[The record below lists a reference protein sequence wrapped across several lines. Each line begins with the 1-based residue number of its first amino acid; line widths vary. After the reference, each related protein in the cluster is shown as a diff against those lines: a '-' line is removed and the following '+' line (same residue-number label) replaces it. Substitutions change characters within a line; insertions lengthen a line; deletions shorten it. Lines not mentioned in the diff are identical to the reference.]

1 MAIDTTVKGKDFIRQ
16 SILSDLSEGKNES
29 RVFTRFPPEPNGYL
43 HIGHAQS
50 ICLNYGIASE
60 FQGRC
65 YLRFD
70 DTNPTKESE
79 NYVDAIKQDVL
90 WLGFNWEK
98 YLTHASDYFEDF
110 YNCAMQLIEDGN
122 AYIDSQTADEIK
134 SSRGTLNAPGA
145 ESPYRNRSVAENQ
158 GLFERM
164 RSGEFEEGEHV
175 LRAKIDMS
183 AANINLRDPVL
194 YRILHAEHQRTAGQ
208 WCIYPLYDFA
218 HTISDAIEGIT
229 HSLCTLEFEDH
240 RPLYE
245 WILDHLDL
253 PHRPRQI
260 EFSRLN
266 LEHTITSKRKLSELV
281 EKGLV
286 KGWNDPRM
294 PTISG
299 MRRRGYPA
307 SAIRDFC
314 KRVGVTKKEKSIQIA
329 QLENSVRQELD
340 NNSPRAMAVIKPL
353 KVVIDNYPEDRIE
366 SLEANNHPKNKDMGT
381 RTLPFSKEI
390 YIEEN
395 DFMEDP
401 PAKFFRLKPGG
412 EVRLR
417 FGYIIK
423 CEEVIK
429 DSNGD
434 ILEIHCSYDPD
445 TKSGSGTAKRK
456 VKGTIHW
463 VSAKQCVFATLHL
476 YATLLSEANPQSIS
490 DISEESLTVVENAAL
505 EESLVHAL
513 PGDRFQFERTGYF
526 VVDEN
531 SVQDGQL
538 IFNRTVTLRDTWAK
552 MKNTLVDKK
561 LN

>member
-1 MAIDTTVKGKDFIRQ
+1 MAIDATAKGKDFIRQ

-79 NYVDAIKQDVL
+79 NYVDAIKQDVS

-98 YLTHASDYFEDF
+98 HLTHASDYFEDF
-110 YNCAMQLIEDGN
+110 YNCAVQLIEDEN

-134 SSRGTLNAPGA
+134 STRGTLNAPGM
-145 ESPYRNRSVAENQ
+145 ESPYRTRSVAENL

-164 RSGEFEEGEHV
+164 RSGEFENAEHV

-194 YRILHAEHQRTAGQ
+194 YRILHAEHQRTADH

-245 WILDHLDL
+245 WILDHLNL
-253 PHRPRQI
+253 RYRPRQI

-286 KGWNDPRM
+286 EGWDDPRM

-314 KRVGVTKKEKSIQIA
+314 SRVGVTKKEKSIQIA
-329 QLENSVRQELD
+329 QLENSVREELE
-340 NNSPRAMAVIKPL
+340 NEAPRAMAVVKPL
-353 KVVIDNYPEDRIE
+353 KVIIDNYPEDKIE
-366 SLEANNHPKNKDMGT
+366 LLTASNHPKNPEMGI
-381 RTLPFSKEI
+381 RKLPFSKEI
-390 YIEEN
+390 YIEED
-395 DFMEDP
+395 DFIEDP
-401 PAKFFRLKPGG
+401 PAKFFRLRPGG

-423 CEEVIK
+423 CEEIIK
-429 DSNGD
+429 DKNGN

-445 TKSGSGTAKRK
+445 TKSGTGTSQRK
-456 VKGTIHW
+456 VKGTVHW
-463 VSAKQCVFATLHL
+463 VSAKQFVSATLRF
-476 YATLLSEANPQSIS
+476 YETLLSGDNSNSIRNFNK
-490 DISEESLTVVENAAL
+490 ESLKIVKNAIL
-505 EESLVHAL
+505 EKSLLHVAS
-513 PGDRFQFERTGYF
+513 GDRFQFERTGYF
-526 VVDEN
+526 VVDQCQEN
-531 SVQDGQL
+531 GQEMT
-538 IFNRTVTLRDTWAK
+538 FNRIVTLRDSWAK
-552 MKNTLVDKK
+552 NK
-561 LN
+561 

>member
-1 MAIDTTVKGKDFIRQ
+1 MTIDATAKGKDFIRQ
-16 SILSDLSEGKNES
+16 SILSDLSEGRNES

-98 YLTHASDYFEDF
+98 YLTHASDYFEDL
-110 YNCAMQLIEDGN
+110 YNCAVQLIEEEN
-122 AYIDSQTADEIK
+122 AFIDSQTADEIK
-134 SSRGTLNAPGA
+134 SSRGTLNAPGM
-145 ESPYRNRSVAENQ
+145 ESPYRNRSVAENL

-164 RSGEFEEGEHV
+164 RSGEFENGEHV

-183 AANINLRDPVL
+183 AANINMRDPVL
-194 YRILHAEHQRTAGQ
+194 YRILHTEHQRTADN

-218 HTISDAIEGIT
+218 HTVSDAIEGIT

-245 WILDHLDL
+245 WILDHLNL
-253 PHRPRQI
+253 RYRPRQI

-286 KGWNDPRM
+286 EGWNDPRM

-314 KRVGVTKKEKSIQIA
+314 SRVGVTKKEKSIQIA

-353 KVVIDNYPEDRIE
+353 KVVIDNYPEDQIE
-366 SLEANNHPKNKDMGT
+366 SLTASNHPKDQDMGT

-401 PAKFFRLKPGG
+401 PEKFFRLKPGG

-429 DSNGD
+429 DTDGN
-434 ILEIHCSYDPD
+434 ILEIHCSYDQD
-445 TKSGSGTAKRK
+445 TKSGSGAAKRK

-463 VSAKQCVFATLHL
+463 VSAKQYISATLHL
-476 YATLLSEANPQSIS
+476 YETLLSATELKSIA
-490 DISEESLTVVENAAL
+490 DINEESLTVVENAAL
-505 EESLVHAL
+505 EANLVHAS
-513 PGDRFQFERTGYF
+513 PGDQFQFERTGYF

-531 SVQDGQL
+531 SVQGEKL
-538 IFNRTVTLRDTWAK
+538 IFNRIVTLRDSWAK
-552 MKNTLVDKK
+552 IKQT
-561 LN
+561 